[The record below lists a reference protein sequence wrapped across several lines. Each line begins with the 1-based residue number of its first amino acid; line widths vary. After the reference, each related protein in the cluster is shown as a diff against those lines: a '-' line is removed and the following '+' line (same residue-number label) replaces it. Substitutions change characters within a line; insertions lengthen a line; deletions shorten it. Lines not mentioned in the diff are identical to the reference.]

1 MNVLMYHFISAVKDS
16 SLFLGVHGF
25 EVGDFEDQIS
35 FLTKNKTV
43 INETD
48 IKISISTQDYLD
60 DNYVYLTF
68 DDGFKQHF
76 DNVYP
81 VLKDYG
87 VQASFFVPTMGLE
100 TGKTP
105 IVEKQ
110 RLLQYNLFSSYQ
122 EFLDIFC
129 NLARVKSKAGHSNIF
144 YSNDENINNS
154 QDYLKE
160 YDFYSNEERF
170 FRLLRNEYL
179 SIEDF
184 EDVINNMFSKFYS
197 NEKKFIDEYY
207 MSISDLKTM
216 SNNGMVIGGHSYSHP
231 FLNKIPVNE
240 MQQEIDRSMLFL
252 RRKVDKSI
260 NSFAYPF
267 GAFNDN
273 VVDYLRQ
280 SGLDYA
286 FDTRS
291 QGENSQYNLKR
302 NDAASYF
309 KI

>member
-1 MNVLMYHFISAVKDS
+1 
-16 SLFLGVHGF
+16 
-25 EVGDFEDQIS
+25 
-35 FLTKNKTV
+35 
-43 INETD
+43 
-48 IKISISTQDYLD
+48 
-60 DNYVYLTF
+60 
-68 DDGFKQHF
+68 
-76 DNVYP
+76 
-81 VLKDYG
+81 
-87 VQASFFVPTMGLE
+87 
-100 TGKTP
+100 
-105 IVEKQ
+105 
-110 RLLQYNLFSSYQ
+110 
-122 EFLDIFC
+122 
-129 NLARVKSKAGHSNIF
+129 
-144 YSNDENINNS
+144 
-154 QDYLKE
+154 
-160 YDFYSNEERF
+160 
-170 FRLLRNEYL
+170 
-179 SIEDF
+179 
-184 EDVINNMFSKFYS
+184 MFSKFYS